1 MRAEQQEFLKK
12 KVEKGTEIGIRD
24 RPVVP
29 QLPPSDQLSTSPHRR
44 EGVRIIL
51 LDAFQPF
58 QKINQTSSECMGT
71 CLNFPRT
78 SANGYLNYK

>member
-29 QLPPSDQLSTSPHRR
+29 QLPPSDQLKVSSNIV
-44 EGVRIIL
+44 GQQKL
-51 LDAFQPF
+51 L
-58 QKINQTSSECMGT
+58 
-71 CLNFPRT
+71 CLKVCR
-78 SANGYLNYK
+78 